1 MKSKIFTPFIF
12 LKQSD
17 ASIKSTIIE
26 TASDMSSVIF
36 NIGIPVGAFPYANID
51 SNIYQLFEIYNR
63 SDSSTTSFGIR
74 SINIYSNG
82 KIEPFVNQQ
91 ILVYYIP
98 F

>member
-1 MKSKIFTPFIF
+1 M
-12 LKQSD
+12 
-17 ASIKSTIIE
+17 
-26 TASDMSSVIF
+26 IF